1 MYRNR
6 LLTVAGTALL
16 VVSLLVL
23 VFLCTNTRIDPKGR
37 ASYEIDVQ
45 PADDDMALLLQIL
58 NGTNGAG
65 TP

>member
-1 MYRNR
+1 MYLNR

-23 VFLCTNTRIDPKGR
+23 VFLCTNTRIDPKVR

-45 PADDDMALLLQIL
+45 PADDDMALLLQML